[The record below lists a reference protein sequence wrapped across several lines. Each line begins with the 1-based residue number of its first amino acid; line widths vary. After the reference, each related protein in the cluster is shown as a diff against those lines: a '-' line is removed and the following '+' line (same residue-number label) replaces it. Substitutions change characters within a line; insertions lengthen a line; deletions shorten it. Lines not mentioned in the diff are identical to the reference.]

1 MQPEELAER
10 LQQRPFQPFRLHV
23 TGGTVYEIRQ
33 PELMWVTLTRAVVFF
48 PDKRLP
54 PPAFD
59 GHESIPLEEITR
71 LELIDLPVQPG
82 ST

>member
-1 MQPEELAER
+1 MRPEELAER
-10 LQQRPFQPFRLHV
+10 KLKQPFQPFRLHV
-23 TGGTVYEIRQ
+23 AGGATYEIRQ
-33 PELMWVTLTRAVVFF
+33 SQMIWVMLDRVLVFF

-59 GHESIPLEEITR
+59 GHESIPLEDIIR
-71 LELIDLPVQPG
+71 LDPLDLPVQPG